1 MKRITQNIKEKILEK
16 WNMKFI
22 SIQALMLMSFTVVS
36 IIVVFVLG
44 VIFYHFFSYQ
54 NKTTITE
61 TSKQVMEQTTT
72 NLEDYLQQMR
82 QLSDAL
88 YYNSIKEIDISVDN
102 CEKEMSML
110 YESNKDKLVSFA
122 LFSEDGELIT
132 ASPNAAIKDNI
143 DVTSQEWFKDA
154 INEVENLHFSLPH
167 VQNLFEES
175 SVRYN
180 WVISLSQSVNLT
192 KGGETSEGVLLVDMN
207 YSYFEQILDSVNS
220 NNSNFYLYLIDGAG
234 TIIYHPNQMLI
245 SSGDFKENNM
255 QAALYKD
262 GEHEEDFDGTDRV
275 VITDTVGYT
284 GWKLVSVSTN
294 ASTLYTE
301 RIRYIVVLLIAS
313 TFLLLMIVN
322 RYISRFVSKPIYV
335 LDESISGLSK
345 GDKKGVEILPQSTS
359 EVKHLGETI
368 KIYKESNERLV
379 HDIVKEQE
387 EKRKS
392 ELDALQAQI
401 NPHFLY
407 NTLDSIVWMI
417 EEGGKQKD
425 AVFMITELASL
436 FRLSLSK
443 GKTIIPISD
452 EIKHGMNYMNIQAVR
467 FKNRFTVDFD
477 IDEEINSYC
486 TVKLVVQPILENA
499 IYYGVKNMDE
509 NGSIVVKGWKDHEDI
524 YITIED
530 NGFGIPEDYLKTIL
544 SDTEHQKAHGSGVGL
559 INVHKRIQLRFGE
572 EYGIRIESEL
582 DEGTKVTIHIPAI
595 PFTKENQEL
604 LESGKWLEEEE
615 NA

>member
-1 MKRITQNIKEKILEK
+1 MKKYIQHVKDKLIEK
-16 WNMKFI
+16 WNFKSI
-22 SIQALMLMSFTVVS
+22 SIQALMLISFTVVS
-36 IIVVFVLG
+36 AVIVFVLG
-44 VIFYHFFSYQ
+44 IILYQFFSYQ
-54 NKTTITE
+54 NKTTISE
-61 TSKQVMEQTTT
+61 TTNQVVNQTTT

-88 YYNSIKEIDISVDN
+88 YYNTIKEIDISKDN
-102 CEKEMSML
+102 CEQEMNML

-122 LFSEDGELIT
+122 LFSDDGELIS

-143 DVTSQEWFKDA
+143 DVTQQEWFYNA
-154 INEVENLHFSLPH
+154 RNEVENLHFSLPH

-175 SVRYN
+175 SIRYK
-180 WVISLSQSVNLT
+180 WVISLSRSVNLT
-192 KGGETSEGVLLVDMN
+192 DSGESKEGVLLVDMN
-207 YSYFEQILDSVNS
+207 YSSVEQILDSVNS
-220 NNSNFYLYLIDGAG
+220 NNSNFYLYLIDSAG
-234 TIIYHPNQMLI
+234 SIIYHPNQRLI
-245 SSGDFKENNM
+245 NSGDYKENNM
-255 QAALYKD
+255 KAALYKD
-262 GEHEEDFDGTDRV
+262 GIHEEDFDGTNRV

-284 GWKLVSVSTN
+284 GWKLVSVSTK
-294 ASTLYTE
+294 ASNLYAE
-301 RIRYIVVLLIAS
+301 RIRYIFILLVAA
-313 TFLLLMIVN
+313 TFMLLMIIN
-322 RYISRFVSKPIYV
+322 RYISRFVSRPIYV

-345 GDKKGVEILPQSTS
+345 GDKKGIDILPVATS

-368 KIYKESNERLV
+368 QIYKESNERLV

-443 GKTIIPISD
+443 GNTIIPISD

-467 FKNRFTVDFD
+467 FKNRFTVSFD
-477 IDEEINSYC
+477 IEEEINQYC
-486 TVKLVVQPILENA
+486 TVKLIVQPILENA

-509 NGSIVVKGWKDHEDI
+509 DGHIIVKGWKDSEDI

-530 NGFGIPEDYLKTIL
+530 NGFGIPEDYLNVIL
-544 SDTEHQKAHGSGVGL
+544 SDTDHKKAHGSGVGL

-572 EYGIRIESEL
+572 NYGIQIESEL
-582 DEGTKVTIHIPAI
+582 DVGTKVTIQIPAVI
-595 PFTKENQEL
+595 YNEQNQKD
-604 LESGKWLEEEE
+604 LESGEWL
-615 NA
+615 NRKKDL

>member
-1 MKRITQNIKEKILEK
+1 MKKYIQHVKDKLIEK
-16 WNMKFI
+16 WNFKSI
-22 SIQALMLMSFTVVS
+22 SIQALMLISFTVVS
-36 IIVVFVLG
+36 AVIVFVLG
-44 VIFYHFFSYQ
+44 IILYQFFSYQ
-54 NKTTITE
+54 NKTTISE
-61 TSKQVMEQTTT
+61 TTNQVVNQTTT

-88 YYNSIKEIDISVDN
+88 YYNTIKEIDISKDN
-102 CEKEMSML
+102 CEQEMNML

-122 LFSEDGELIT
+122 LFSDDGELIS

-143 DVTSQEWFKDA
+143 DVTQQEWFYNA
-154 INEVENLHFSLPH
+154 RNEVENLHFSLPH

-175 SVRYN
+175 SIRYK
-180 WVISLSQSVNLT
+180 WVISLSRSVNLT
-192 KGGETSEGVLLVDMN
+192 DSGESKEGVLLVDMN
-207 YSYFEQILDSVNS
+207 YSSVEQILDSVNS
-220 NNSNFYLYLIDGAG
+220 NNSNFYLYLIDSAG
-234 TIIYHPNQMLI
+234 SIIYHPNQRLI
-245 SSGDFKENNM
+245 NSGDYKENNM
-255 QAALYKD
+255 KAALYKD
-262 GEHEEDFDGTDRV
+262 GIHEEDFDGTNRV

-284 GWKLVSVSTN
+284 GWKLVSVSTK
-294 ASTLYTE
+294 ASNLYAE
-301 RIRYIVVLLIAS
+301 RIRYIFILLVAA
-313 TFLLLMIVN
+313 TFMLLMIIN
-322 RYISRFVSKPIYV
+322 RYISRFVSRPIYV

-345 GDKKGVEILPQSTS
+345 GDKKGIDILPVATS

-368 KIYKESNERLV
+368 QIYKESNERLV

-443 GKTIIPISD
+443 GNTIIPISD

-467 FKNRFTVDFD
+467 FKNRFTVSFD
-477 IDEEINSYC
+477 IEEEINQYC
-486 TVKLVVQPILENA
+486 TVKLIVQPILENA

-509 NGSIVVKGWKDHEDI
+509 DGHIIVKGWKESEDI

-530 NGFGIPEDYLKTIL
+530 NGFGIPEDYLNVIL
-544 SDTEHQKAHGSGVGL
+544 SDSDHKKAHGSGVGL

-572 EYGIRIESEL
+572 NYGIQIESEL
-582 DEGTKVTIHIPAI
+582 DVGTKVTIHIPALI
-595 PFTKENQEL
+595 YNEQNQKD
-604 LESGKWLEEEE
+604 LESGEWL
-615 NA
+615 NRKKDL

>member
-1 MKRITQNIKEKILEK
+1 MKKYIQHVKDKLIEK
-16 WNMKFI
+16 WNFKSI
-22 SIQALMLMSFTVVS
+22 SIQALMLISFTVVS
-36 IIVVFVLG
+36 AVIVFVLG
-44 VIFYHFFSYQ
+44 IILYQFFSYQ
-54 NKTTITE
+54 NKTTISE
-61 TSKQVMEQTTT
+61 TTNQVVNQTTT

-88 YYNSIKEIDISVDN
+88 YYNTIKEIDISKDN
-102 CEKEMSML
+102 CEQEMNML

-122 LFSEDGELIT
+122 LFSDDGELIS

-143 DVTSQEWFKDA
+143 DVTQQEWFYNA
-154 INEVENLHFSLPH
+154 RNEVENLHFSLPH

-175 SVRYN
+175 SIRYK
-180 WVISLSQSVNLT
+180 WVISLSRSVNLT
-192 KGGETSEGVLLVDMN
+192 DSGESKEGVLLVDMN
-207 YSYFEQILDSVNS
+207 YSSVEQILDSVNS
-220 NNSNFYLYLIDGAG
+220 NNSNFYLYLIDSAG
-234 TIIYHPNQMLI
+234 SIIYHPNQRLI
-245 SSGDFKENNM
+245 NSGDYKENNM
-255 QAALYKD
+255 KAALYKD
-262 GEHEEDFDGTDRV
+262 GIHEEDFDGTNRV

-284 GWKLVSVSTN
+284 GWKLVSVSTK
-294 ASTLYTE
+294 ASNLYAE
-301 RIRYIVVLLIAS
+301 RIRYIFILLVAT
-313 TFLLLMIVN
+313 TFMLLMIIN
-322 RYISRFVSKPIYV
+322 RYISRFVSRPIYV

-345 GDKKGVEILPQSTS
+345 GDKKGIDILPVATS

-368 KIYKESNERLV
+368 QIYKESNERLV

-443 GKTIIPISD
+443 GNTIIPISD

-467 FKNRFTVDFD
+467 FKNRFTVSFD
-477 IDEEINSYC
+477 IEEEINQYC
-486 TVKLVVQPILENA
+486 TVKLIVQPILENA

-509 NGSIVVKGWKDHEDI
+509 DGHIIVKGWKDSEDI

-530 NGFGIPEDYLKTIL
+530 NGFGIPEDYLNVIL
-544 SDTEHQKAHGSGVGL
+544 SDTDHKKAHGSGVGL

-572 EYGIRIESEL
+572 NYGIQIESEL
-582 DEGTKVTIHIPAI
+582 DVGTKVTIHIPAVI
-595 PFTKENQEL
+595 YNEQNQKD
-604 LESGKWLEEEE
+604 LESGEWL
-615 NA
+615 NRKKDL